1 VAQISE
7 NALVMSI
14 QAIHQLLEQA
24 RLARDAASGSEQA
37 DFDEV
42 IEANE
47 IAAMELREAN
57 KAALAEGADLP
68 PYDDFISQ

>member
-7 NALVMSI
+7 NALKMSI
-14 QAIHQLLEQA
+14 QAIHQLSNQA
-24 RLARDAASGSEQA
+24 CLARDAASGSEQA

-42 IEANE
+42 IEAYE
-47 IAAMELREAN
+47 IAAMELREAY

-68 PYDDFISQ
+68 PYDDLISR